1 MTLLTPPL
9 INSPLLTKEIENSVA
24 HSLYED
30 LNGLSISSD
39 ITAFLIP
46 EEEQAS
52 AEIITREQAI
62 FCGKEWADET
72 FRQLGDEVTIEWFVK
87 DGDKLQANQLLCRLS
102 GPARVLLTGERTAL
116 NFIQTLSGIASTTAT
131 YVEQLKD
138 THTKLLDT
146 RKTIPGLRHASK
158 YAVHCGGGVNHR
170 IGLYDA
176 YLIKENH
183 IMACGGINQ
192 AISKGRAQH
201 PECKLEVEVES
212 IEELKV
218 ALDAQPDIIMLDNFT
233 TEQMKQAVALN
244 QSDCKL
250 EVSGNVS
257 IETLR
262 GFALTGVDF
271 ISVGALT
278 KHVHAV
284 DLSMRFK

>member
-1 MTLLTPPL
+1 MAQAA
-9 INSPLLTKEIENSVA
+9 SLLTKEIENSVA

-39 ITAFLIP
+39 ITAHLIP
-46 EEEQAS
+46 EQEQAT
-52 AEIITREQAI
+52 AEIITREDAI
-62 FCGKEWADET
+62 FCGRAWTDET
-72 FRQLGDEVTIEWFVK
+72 FKQLGSKVKIEWFVE
-87 DGDKLQANQLLCRLS
+87 DGDTVEANQLLCRLS

-116 NFIQTLSGIASTTAT
+116 NFIQTLSGIASTTAL
-131 YVEQLKD
+131 YVKQLEG
-138 THTKLLDT
+138 TETKLLDT

-183 IMACGGINQ
+183 IMACGGITQ
-192 AISKGRAQH
+192 AINKARSEQ

-212 IEELKV
+212 LEELKV
-218 ALDAQPDIIMLDNFT
+218 ALEARPDVIMLDNFT
-233 TEQMKQAVALN
+233 STQMQEAVAMN
-244 QSDCKL
+244 DTDCKL

-257 IETLR
+257 LQTLR
-262 GFALTGVDF
+262 TFALTGVDY

-278 KHVHAV
+278 KHVKAI